1 MKKFIYFF
9 LALLVAFVSCE
20 KDNLET
26 NSTDATQETDALTDF
41 DLRGSK
47 KFVTIVGQ
55 NSPTE
60 DIAAVQ
66 EAVDNYDR
74 IKLEGTFDF
83 GSDEFTG
90 GVDINRPNV
99 IIKGP
104 AIIVNGAKTEVI
116 PELGPVKYPLSIRM
130 PGVVIRNLEIEGD
143 HDGILI
149 YSQEEGRPVVLFG
162 NSIKGSAS
170 SVAATATPGGIKVL
184 KNSMESLFN
193 YYGIETT
200 GNTQIINNEM
210 KSGVDCVF
218 LFGFDHRLDVL
229 FNTMSTTG
237 FDGMFIGS
245 WRVTSDTGP
254 DWGDNPPIIIIGNN
268 IDIEGMDAAGIV
280 VGTSIHGLNNTLV
293 KNNTI
298 TGIGGF
304 SGLLKEPYGRN
315 NRFIN
320 NDLSGL
326 TTYGPQIWVMGGTN
340 NRYQNNKLGSVI
352 PIPGGGFIPALQE
365 CATLVSTYNIHEND
379 GLDTPD
385 PLNRGNRFIH
395 NDYSQT
401 GVAGWSE
408 DPESYGAVLLLDF
421 LQKHDV
427 DGTPFEEPFTM
438 ENFILEKKFPAG
450 TDLCNQVLDLNPG
463 FNKIV
468 GWQACENQSKIAAKG
483 FARKDYKQFSKALKE
498 RHQRKEAAI
507 KEAWGRRL

>member
-104 AIIVNGAKTEVI
+104 ARIVNGAKTEVI
-116 PELGPVKYPLSIRM
+116 PELGPIKYPLSIRM

-149 YSQEEGRPVVLFG
+149 YAQEDGRPVILFG
-162 NSIKGSAS
+162 NSIKGSVA
-170 SVAATATPGGIKVL
+170 SVAATATPGGIKIF
-184 KNSMESLFN
+184 KNTMESLFN
-193 YYGIETT
+193 FYGIETT
-200 GNTQIINNEM
+200 GNTQIINNDM

-245 WRVTSDTGP
+245 WWATSVTGP
-254 DWGDNPPIIIIGNN
+254 DSGSNPPVKIIGNR
-268 IDIEGMDAAGIV
+268 IDVDGPDAAGIV
-280 VGTSIHGLNNTLV
+280 IGTSAHGLNNALV
-293 KNNTI
+293 RGNKI
-298 TGIGGF
+298 TGNAGF
-304 SGLLKEPYGRN
+304 SGILKEPYGHN
-315 NRFIN
+315 NRIIN
-320 NDLSGL
+320 NDLRGL
-326 TTYGPQIWVMGGTN
+326 TSYGPQLWLMGSRDN
-340 NRYQNNKLGSVI
+340 LFLNNKLGKVE
-352 PIPGGGFIPALQE
+352 PIPGGGFVAAFQNA
-365 CATLVSTYNIHEND
+365 ATLVSTINWHEFD

-385 PLNRGNRFIH
+385 PVNYGNRFIH

-408 DPESYGAVLLLDF
+408 DPDSYGAVLLLDF
-421 LQKHDV
+421 LQKFDPAGNPV
-427 DGTPFEEPFTM
+427 EEPFVM
-438 ENFILEKKFPAG
+438 KNYIAEKKFPAG
-450 TDLCNQVLDLNPG
+450 TDVCDQVLDLNPG
-463 FNKIV
+463 SNYIAGSEGCEAGDKKSTVALSAEVNKHY
-468 GWQACENQSKIAAKG
+468 SK
-483 FARKDYKQFSKALKE
+483 LLME

-507 KEAWGRRL
+507 KEAWGRR